1 MKPNKGDK
9 MDTIFK
15 TRSQKALDA
24 EIERLINQLSD
35 MSPVSKDYA
44 TISDNLRVLCEAR
57 DKKDPSVISTEMLIG
72 IGANLIG
79 LLVILNFEK
88 TGIITSKAI
97 SFLWKK

>member
-1 MKPNKGDK
+1 

-15 TRSQKALDA
+15 TKSQKGLDA
-24 EIERLINQLSD
+24 EIERLIEKLSN
-35 MSPVSKDYA
+35 MSPVDPDY
-44 TISDNLRVLCEAR
+44 IKLSDNIKVLCEAR
-57 DKKDPSVISTEMLIG
+57 EKRDPSIISAELLLG

-88 TGIITSKAI
+88 TGIITSKAM

>member
-1 MKPNKGDK
+1 

-15 TRSQKALDA
+15 TKSQKALDA
-24 EIERLINQLSD
+24 EIERLTRMLGN
-35 MSPVSKDYA
+35 MSPVNENYA
-44 TISDNLRVLCEAR
+44 KLSDNLKVLCEAR
-57 DKKDPSVISTEMLIG
+57 EKRDPSVISTEVLLG

-88 TGIITSKAI
+88 TGIITSKAM